1 MDSMRRP
8 TMFLVILSQANF
20 NMLLGR
26 EWVHG
31 VDVVSSAIHQKL
43 FFWNDGKMEMV
54 EADQ

>member
-1 MDSMRRP
+1 MV
-8 TMFLVILSQANF
+8 FLVILSQANF